1 MTKVIK
7 AYREKPLSERQDKRV
22 DELIRRYRLEPPSYL
37 ADENF
42 GKIRITMLVTDD
54 TAAEVVSQFR
64 LCGFAVGKPYDYSD
78 DENLYERDFD
88 HYGEDDEQ

>member
-1 MTKVIK
+1 
-7 AYREKPLSERQDKRV
+7 
-22 DELIRRYRLEPPSYL
+22 
-37 ADENF
+37 
-42 GKIRITMLVTDD
+42 MLVTDD

>member
-7 AYREKPLSERQDKRV
+7 AYREKPLSERQDKQV
-22 DELIRRYRLEPPSYL
+22 DELIRRYHLEPPSYL

>member
-7 AYREKPLSERQDKRV
+7 AYR
-22 DELIRRYRLEPPSYL
+22 
-37 ADENF
+37 
-42 GKIRITMLVTDD
+42 
-54 TAAEVVSQFR
+54 
-64 LCGFAVGKPYDYSD
+64 YDYSD